1 MPFVHISQIA
11 ISINPKFS
19 PLWPMAGFYI
29 SHLNISKS
37 GFSISGISGRFLAI
51 NLLKPST
58 DLQYLRPGIFTVL
71 NSLIRDVLIILRVY
85 WNKGKLGTDSSES
98 VGELGTHS
106 STTAI
111 SGLSAL
117 CLHRLFSLLQ
127 TLILVASNSDPRW
140 IHTIILIKAL
150 LSTIRQIRQS
160 TTTQLTCQYDALADC
175 LSARVVTC
183 WFCPMLGIR
192 MCVAEDWK
200 GPPHTNPGIFFF
212 GTTFNLVSALSTNC
226 ACAQRSRFTF
236 MNALFAG
243 KTTMSSEAWAV
254 HKEKHRDRQP
264 STVGM

>member
-1 MPFVHISQIA
+1 MLLPLMPFVHISQIA

-117 CLHRLFSLLQ
+117 SVSSPSL
-127 TLILVASNSDPRW
+127 LVASKFWSYLGPYIDIR
-140 IHTIILIKAL
+140 ILIKAL
-150 LSTIRQIRQS
+150 LS
-160 TTTQLTCQYDALADC
+160 
-175 LSARVVTC
+175 
-183 WFCPMLGIR
+183 
-192 MCVAEDWK
+192 
-200 GPPHTNPGIFFF
+200 NP
-212 GTTFNLVSALSTNC
+212 S
-226 ACAQRSRFTF
+226 
-236 MNALFAG
+236 
-243 KTTMSSEAWAV
+243 
-254 HKEKHRDRQP
+254 DR
-264 STVGM
+264 